1 MSKLALV
8 IEDSETQAWHLKTLL
23 ETAQMAV
30 DLAYNGTDGF
40 ELAQMNHPEVII
52 LDVQLPDMNGFQ
64 VCQHLKE
71 LQETA
76 EIPVIMLTHQETHE
90 AVVAG
95 LQAGAVEFIPKDAF
109 ADAVLIETLKQM
121 GLLE

>member
-8 IEDSETQAWHLKTLL
+8 VEDSETQAWHLKTLL
-23 ETAQMAV
+23 ENAGMAV
-30 DLAYNGTDGF
+30 DLAYNGIDGL
-40 ELAQMNHPEVII
+40 ELAQMNHPEVIV

-64 VCQHLKE
+64 VCQQLKE
-71 LQETA
+71 SQETA
-76 EIPVIMLTHQETHE
+76 EIPVVMLTRQETHE

-95 LQAGAVEFIPKDAF
+95 LQAGAIEFIPKDAF